1 MNKLIFFR
9 YVINKEHGAVNSNNR
24 GTKTA
29 AHYVLEVPAGGEAT
43 VKLRIC
49 DDSSPHLAGI
59 LKGYGFDISFNYPY
73 FLYRSIWS

>member
-1 MNKLIFFR
+1 M
-9 YVINKEHGAVNSNNR
+9 VNKEHSAVNSNNR

-43 VKLRIC
+43 VRLRIC

-59 LKGYGFDISFNYPY
+59 LKGCGFDISLITLN